1 MNILI
6 IYGSTLGKTARIAGL
21 IASELRNLNHDV
33 TLRNVTKAST
43 ADFNEYDLIIL
54 GSSTWDDGMLQFDFR
69 PFAET
74 LKDTDLS
81 KYKFAIFCLGSEKYP
96 HPFYAGKI
104 LEEIVLRSGGKLIS
118 EVFNIDLDHD
128 DEETLRDNE
137 IIEWVR
143 TLNTKLQ
150 D

>member
-21 IASELRNLNHDV
+21 IGAELRNLGDDV
-33 TLRNVTKAST
+33 TLRNVTKT
-43 ADFNEYDLIIL
+43 NVEDFNEYDLIIL

-74 LKDTDLS
+74 LKNTDLS

-96 HPFYAGKI
+96 HPFYAGKT
-104 LEEIVLRSGGKLIS
+104 LEEIILRSGGKLITDI
-118 EVFNIDLDHD
+118 FNIDLDHD
-128 DEETLRDNE
+128 DEETLRDHE
-137 IIEWVR
+137 VVEWVKNLDS
-143 TLNTKLQ
+143 TLKN
-150 D
+150 